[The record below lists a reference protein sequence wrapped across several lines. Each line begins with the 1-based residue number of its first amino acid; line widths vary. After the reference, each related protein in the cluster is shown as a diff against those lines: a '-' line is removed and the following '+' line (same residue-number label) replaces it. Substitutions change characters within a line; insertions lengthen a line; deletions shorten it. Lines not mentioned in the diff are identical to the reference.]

1 MTMSAQLPERPDLA
15 QLRRL
20 AKELRD
26 AVRAGDPGAVER
38 VTHQLPSSADPLP
51 LSAAQL
57 VIAREHGFPS
67 WPRLKAAVERGTPS
81 LHDAVEANDVGL
93 VRLLLERGAE
103 PGDGHTLSHAAAHR
117 DHECLRLLIEHGAD
131 VRGSGALAAVIG
143 RNDVEGVRLLVAAGA
158 DPGRPH
164 PGVSAPAGIL
174 PDMTENPL
182 TAAAQRDSAAVVAAL
197 LEAGADPNAPCRDGR
212 SAVRAAVRRGRSD
225 AAEVLL
231 RQGARDDVDDVDR
244 LLGVCTRADRGGAE
258 ALLARRPDL
267 VERLTHEDRAVIV
280 DVAEAGDAAAVRLML
295 ELGFPPGATRGMDGG
310 AALHAAGYLART
322 DVVRLLLDAGADV
335 EQLDRQWH
343 STPLC
348 WAAVGSGEQRDSGRP
363 EDWLATVRVLLDAGA
378 SASRAWV
385 DTKPPSEPVAE
396 LLRAAAAPESRQESP
411 AADRHNA
418 DPAQLGRVAE
428 RLRRAFE
435 TGDADLLGTLLHPDV
450 RWGGGPRGCW
460 NRGQVLEWYGVLR
473 DRLGPVRVSEVD
485 VREDTV
491 ELHLSVGHSQTFTV
505 ADGLIV
511 EISG

>member
-1 MTMSAQLPERPDLA
+1 MSAQQLPERPDLA

-26 AVRAGDPGAVER
+26 AVRGGDPAAAER
-38 VTHQLPSSADPLP
+38 VARHLPAAADPLP
-51 LSAAQL
+51 LTSAQL

-67 WPRLKAAVERGTPS
+67 WARLKAAVEGAKPS
-81 LHDAVEANDVGL
+81 LHDAVEANDVEL
-93 VRLLLERGAE
+93 VRLLLERGAD
-103 PGDGHTLSHAAAHR
+103 PGDGHTLSHAAGHR
-117 DHECLRLLIEHGAD
+117 DHECLRLLIEHGAA
-131 VRGSGALAAVIG
+131 VRGSGALAGVIG
-143 RNDVEGVRLLVAAGA
+143 RDDVEGVRILVAAGA

-182 TAAAQRDSAAVVAAL
+182 TAAAQRDSADVVAAL
-197 LEAGADPNAPCRDGR
+197 LEAGADPSAPCRDGH
-212 SAVRAAVRRGRSD
+212 SAVRAAVRRGRPEV
-225 AAEVLL
+225 AEVLL
-231 RQGARDDVDDVDR
+231 RHGAGDDVDDVDR
-244 LLGVCTRADRGGAE
+244 LLGACARADRAGAE
-258 ALLARRPDL
+258 ALLARHPGL
-267 VERLTHEDRAVIV
+267 VEQLTGEDGAIIV

-310 AALHAAGYLART
+310 AALHAAAYLART
-322 DVVRLLLDAGADV
+322 DVIRLLLDVGADV

-348 WAAVGSGEQRDSGRP
+348 WAAVGSGEQRHSGRP

-378 SASRAWV
+378 SAGRAWV
-385 DTKPPSEPVAE
+385 DTKPPSDEVAA
-396 LLRAAAAPESRQESP
+396 LLRAAAAPDSGRPSP
-411 AADRHNA
+411 AADRPAA
-418 DPAQLGRVAE
+418 DPARLGQVAE

-460 NRGQVLEWYGVLR
+460 NHGQVLEWYGVLR
-473 DRLGPVRVSEVD
+473 DRLGSVGVSEVV
-485 VREDTV
+485 VREDAV
-491 ELHLSVGHSQTFTV
+491 ELHLAGGRSQTFTV
-505 ADGLIV
+505 ADGLVV